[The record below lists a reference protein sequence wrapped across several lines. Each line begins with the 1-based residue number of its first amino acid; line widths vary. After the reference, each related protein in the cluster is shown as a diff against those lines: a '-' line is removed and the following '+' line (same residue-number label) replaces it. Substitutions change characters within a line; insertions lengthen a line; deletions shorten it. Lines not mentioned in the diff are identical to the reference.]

1 MATAIAPSMETPI
14 TFIPEAAPWNSSGAV
29 ELGTLPLAGT
39 LTLAG
44 GATGASVVRTGG
56 AAGALVTTDGTSG
69 VGVTGGT

>member
-1 MATAIAPSMETPI
+1 MAIATAPKMELPMTL
-14 TFIPEAAPWNSSGAV
+14 TPEAAPWNSTGAV

-69 VGVTGGT
+69 VAVTGGT

>member
-1 MATAIAPSMETPI
+1 M
-14 TFIPEAAPWNSSGAV
+14 TFMLEAAPSNWIGAV

-44 GATGASVVRTGG
+44 GATGASVVKTGG
-56 AAGALVTTDGTSG
+56 AAGSLVTTDGTSG